1 MVHSRMCAHI
11 HRVASLKGAP
21 PSEFV
26 DAENVNWDTLGLQ
39 EALNR
44 LQNLNRRERL
54 KPLQPLI
61 EELYQ
66 LMKVRQFPEFVFK
79 NNTKNNQNIYLR

>member
-1 MVHSRMCAHI
+1 MCAHI

-21 PSEFV
+21 SSEYV
-26 DAENVNWDTLGLQ
+26 DPTVAGADTLGLQ

-54 KPLQPLI
+54 KPLEPLI
-61 EELYQ
+61 NELFQ
-66 LMKVRQFPEFVFK
+66 LMKVCCIVSLPSLCKVTTLLFIS
-79 NNTKNNQNIYLR
+79 NASS